1 MSISHV
7 DLIRDALGLLGV
19 LRETQAPSAEQSE
32 HGLRVLNE
40 MMADWEQ
47 DGVDVGFVPA
57 SSLADNLSTEDAY
70 IASIKYNLAHMLAPY
85 YGRQTP
91 PVVLERAITYYNRLT
106 RENVKAQIVEA
117 DMTHL
122 ALGERNGSWSILTDD

>member
-19 LRETQAPSAEQSE
+19 LRETQTPTAEQSA

-40 MMADWEQ
+40 MMADWEA
-47 DGVDVGFVPA
+47 DEIDLGFVPA
-57 SSLADNLSTEDAY
+57 TSLADTLTVDDVAISVV
-70 IASIKYNLAHMLAPY
+70 KFNLAHHLAPY

-91 PVVLERAITYYNRLT
+91 AEVLARAVYGYNRL
-106 RENVKAQIVEA
+106 RRNAIKGQLAPA

-122 ALGERNGSWSILTDD
+122 PLGEQNQYFDIVTGE

>member
-19 LRETQAPSAEQSE
+19 LRETQTPTAEQGA

-40 MMADWEQ
+40 MMADWEI
-47 DGVDVGFVPA
+47 DEVDVGFVPA
-57 SSLADNLSTEDAY
+57 TSLADTLTVDDGVVTCV
-70 IASIKYNLAHMLAPY
+70 KHGLAHALAPY

-91 PVVLERAITYYNRLT
+91 PVVLERFITTYNRLV
-106 RENVKAQIVEA
+106 RNAIISQNEEVS
-117 DMTHL
+117 L
-122 ALGERNGSWSILTDD
+122 AHIPLGVNGGVYDIESGS

>member
-19 LRETQAPSAEQSE
+19 LRETQTPTAEQGA
-32 HGLRVLNE
+32 HGMRVLNE

-47 DGVDVGFVPA
+47 DGVDVGFVSA
-57 SSLADNLSTEDAY
+57 TSLADDLSTEDAY

-117 DMTHL
+117 DMSHIS
-122 ALGERNGSWSILTDD
+122 LGERNGSWSILTDD